1 MPQTDLDDLS
11 IVRHSLT
18 HILAMAIT
26 RLYPQVKLGFGS
38 ATKVG
43 FNGDFGLN
51 NKRLGPADLDRIE
64 AQMLKI
70 IRDDLTL
77 VPLSLDLTQA
87 HQWSTDNHQIY
98 RLEIIEALQKGNM
111 AILRGLDHRLI
122 GLDEPLEQVA
132 KPQQLTGLSI
142 ADFQDICAH
151 QHIARTGQI
160 GVFKLTELSG
170 AYWRGRSDQHQLQRV
185 SGLAF
190 KSQADLEQYQ
200 TAQAQQREFD
210 HRVIGKQQQ
219 LFMFSD
225 LVGAGLPLW
234 LPAGARLRRQ
244 LERFIVD
251 EEIARGY
258 QHVITPELARLDL
271 YRQSQ
276 HYPYYQAEMYAPITI
291 DKQQFMLRPMACPH
305 HFQIYLNR
313 PRSYRELPVRLAELA
328 KLYRYEKSGE
338 LSGLMRVRSFTLAD
352 AHIICR
358 PDQVEDEIIATLDLI
373 NAANRR
379 LGLGSQDYR
388 YRLSLGERGDT
399 SKYYQDDQAW
409 DLAED
414 QLRQVLQKRQGSFDE
429 VADEAAFYGPK
440 IDLQMTNTN
449 GQEESV
455 FTVQYDFVMPKRFG
469 LNYVDSDGQSQPAVV
484 IHRSSIGAIE
494 RLVAFLL
501 EHFKGNLP
509 FWLSPN
515 QLRLIPVNNQSD
527 VAKLA
532 NSINQQAIKGGLS
545 SQVDWAT
552 DSVGKKIRRA
562 ALDKVAC
569 SLVIG
574 DDEVASDQLAP
585 KLRPDL
591 TNQPTKE
598 MKLPSQQLLDSL
610 ILANHNR
617 SLKVDW
623 QP

>member
-1 MPQTDLDDLS
+1 MPQTELDDLS

-18 HILAMAIT
+18 HILAMAVT
-26 RLYPQVKLGFGS
+26 RLYPQVKLGVGS
-38 ATKVG
+38 ASKTG
-43 FNGDFGLN
+43 FYGDFDLD
-51 NKRLGPADLDRIE
+51 NKRLSPVDLDQIE
-64 AQMLKI
+64 AQMI
-70 IRDDLTL
+70 EIVQADLSL
-77 VPLSLDLTQA
+77 VPLSLDLIQA
-87 HQWSTDNHQIY
+87 HQWLSDNHQSY
-98 RLEIIEALQKGNM
+98 RLKIVEALQRDDM
-111 AILRGLDHRLI
+111 VALSGLDYRLM
-122 GLDEPLEQVA
+122 GLDKPLGQVT
-132 KPQQLTGLSI
+132 KTQQLTGLSI

-151 QHIARTGQI
+151 RHISRTGQI
-160 GVFKLTELSG
+160 GAFKLVGLSG
-170 AYWRGRSDQHQLQRV
+170 AYWRGRSDQPQLQRI

-190 KSQADLEQYQ
+190 KSRSDLEQHQ
-200 TAQAQQREFD
+200 IAQARQREFD
-210 HRVIGKQQQ
+210 HRVIGKQQR
-219 LFMFSD
+219 LFMFSE
-225 LVGAGLPLW
+225 LVGTGLPLW

-305 HFQIYLNR
+305 HFQVYLNR

-338 LSGLMRVRSFTLAD
+338 LSGLIRVRSFTLAD

-358 PDQVEDEIIATLDLI
+358 PDQVEDEIIAVLDLI
-373 NAANRR
+373 DTANRR
-379 LGLGSQDYR
+379 LGLGSQNYR
-388 YRLSLGERGDT
+388 YRLSLGDRNDT
-399 SKYYQDDQAW
+399 SKYYQDDQVW
-409 DLAED
+409 DLAEE
-414 QLRQVLQKRQGSFDE
+414 QLRQVLTKRGRPFDE
-429 VADEAAFYGPK
+429 VANEAAFYGPK

-455 FTVQYDFVMPKRFG
+455 FTVQYDFVMPHRFG
-469 LNYVDSDGQSQPAVV
+469 LNYVDSGGQSQLAVV

-515 QLRLIPVNNQSD
+515 QLRLIPVSDQSD
-527 VAKLA
+527 ITELA
-532 NSINQQAIKGGLS
+532 SSINQQAIKGGLS

-552 DSVGKKIRRA
+552 DSVAKKIRRA
-562 ALDKVAC
+562 ALEKVAC
-569 SLVIG
+569 SFVIG
-574 DDEVASDQLAP
+574 NKEVASGQLSP

-591 TNQPTKE
+591 TGQPTKE
-598 MKLPSQQLLDSL
+598 VKLPRQQLLDAL
-610 ILANHNR
+610 IVANHNR
-617 SLKVDW
+617 SLDINW
-623 QP
+623 